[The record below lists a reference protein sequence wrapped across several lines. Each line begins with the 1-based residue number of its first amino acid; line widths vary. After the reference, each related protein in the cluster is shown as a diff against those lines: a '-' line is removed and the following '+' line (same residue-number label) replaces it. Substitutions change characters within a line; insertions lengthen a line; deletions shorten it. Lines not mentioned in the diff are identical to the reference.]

1 VAGSRSRFDVAF
13 FVVNISITETKDV
26 EALRSQ
32 SKTNNAERVL
42 LGDNKHAVSFG
53 ARGQW

>member
-13 FVVNISITETKDV
+13 FVVNISITEGKDV

-32 SKTNNAERVL
+32 SKTSNAERVL
-42 LGDNKHAVSFG
+42 LEDNKHAVSFG
-53 ARGQW
+53 ARG